1 MRRMLGFFK
10 HKNLNIYTNQ
20 IQQGPLSQKNS
31 IHTGAQPGRTIF
43 PWRSYP
49 QSGQTIQVTLDIQQ
63 FYPACLCSNYTKET
77 QLSLV

>member
-1 MRRMLGFFK
+1 MRARVWSPSPLQDKTAFRKMRRMLGFFK

-43 PWRSYP
+43 P
-49 QSGQTIQVTLDIQQ
+49 
-63 FYPACLCSNYTKET
+63 
-77 QLSLV
+77 